1 MTFYKMLKILTA
13 TKNGTQMTRIRQ
25 GENADKNGFFLLSS
39 LKNPFLSASL
49 L

>member
-13 TKNGTQMTRIRQ
+13 TKNGTRMTRIRQ
-25 GENADKNGFFLLSS
+25 GENADKNGFFKTIE
-39 LKNPFLSASL
+39 KNPFLSASL